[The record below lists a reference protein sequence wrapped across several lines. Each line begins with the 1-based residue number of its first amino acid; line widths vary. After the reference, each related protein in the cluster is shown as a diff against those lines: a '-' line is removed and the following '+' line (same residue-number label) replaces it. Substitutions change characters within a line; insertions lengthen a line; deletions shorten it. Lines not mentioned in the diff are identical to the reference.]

1 MSEDLM
7 EQATEIQLEAEEKME
22 KSLQSTKNE
31 FQSIRTGR
39 ANPALLHRIHV
50 EYYGAPTPLQQLA
63 TVSVPEP
70 RMLMI
75 QPFDRSALLEIDRA
89 IQKSDLGITPHNDG
103 KVLRLNIPPLTEE
116 RRRDYVKLA
125 KKITEEGKI
134 AIRNIRRDANDSI
147 KKLEKD
153 SEISKDDHER
163 FANDIQKATD
173 QAIHDIDQLLATKE
187 KEILTV

>member
-1 MSEDLM
+1 MSDDLL

-22 KSLQSTKNE
+22 KSLQSTRNE
-31 FQSIRTGR
+31 FLSIRTGR
-39 ANPALLHRIHV
+39 ANPALLHRVHV

-75 QPFDRSALLEIDRA
+75 QPFDRNALAEIERA
-89 IQKSDLGITPHNDG
+89 IMKSDLGLSPNNDG
-103 KVLRLNIPPLTEE
+103 KVIRLNIPPLTEE

-125 KKITEEGKI
+125 KKVAEEGKV

-153 SEISKDDHER
+153 GMPQDVVKEYQEEIQQVTDKYIDLID
-163 FANDIQKATD
+163 KATAD
-173 QAIHDIDQLLATKE
+173 KE
-187 KEILTV
+187 VEIMEK

>member
-1 MSEDLM
+1 MSEDVM
-7 EQATEIQLEAEEKME
+7 EAATEIQLEAEEKME
-22 KSLQSTKNE
+22 KSLQSTRNE

-39 ANPALLHRIHV
+39 ANPALLQRIQV

-89 IQKSDLGITPHNDG
+89 IQKSDLGITPNNDG

-116 RRRDYVKLA
+116 RRRDYVKMA
-125 KKITEEGKI
+125 KKIAEEGKV
-134 AIRNIRRDANDSI
+134 AIRNVRRDAIDQI

-153 SEISKDDHER
+153 GLPQDAAKDFQAEV
-163 FANDIQKATD
+163 QELTD
-173 QAIHDIDQLLATKE
+173 KFIAIVDTAMDE
-187 KEILTV
+187 KEAEIMER

>member
-7 EQATEIQLEAEEKME
+7 DQATEVQLEAEEKME

-39 ANPALLHRIHV
+39 ANPALLQRIHV
-50 EYYGAPTPLQQLA
+50 EYYGAATPLQQLA

-75 QPFDRSALLEIDRA
+75 QPFDRSALIEIDRA

-125 KKITEEGKI
+125 KKIAEEGKV

-153 SEISKDDHER
+153 GLPKDSIKDFQDELQTLT
-163 FANDIQKATD
+163 DTYIDKLDKAT
-173 QAIHDIDQLLATKE
+173 AE
-187 KEILTV
+187 KEVEIMER

>member
-153 SEISKDDHER
+153 GLPKDTVK
-163 FANDIQKATD
+163 DIQDELQTLTDTYIDKLDKAV
-173 QAIHDIDQLLATKE
+173 AE
-187 KEILTV
+187 KEVEIMER

>member
-1 MSEDLM
+1 MSEDLL

-22 KSLQSTKNE
+22 KSLQSTRNE
-31 FQSIRTGR
+31 FLSIRTGR
-39 ANPALLHRIHV
+39 ANPALLHRVHV

-75 QPFDRSALLEIDRA
+75 QPFDRNALAEIERA
-89 IQKSDLGITPHNDG
+89 IMKSDLGLSPNNDG
-103 KVLRLNIPPLTEE
+103 KVIRLNIPPLTEE

-125 KKITEEGKI
+125 KKIAEEGKV
-134 AIRNIRRDANDSI
+134 AVRNIRRDANDGI

-153 SEISKDDHER
+153 GMPQDVAKEFQEEIQQVTDKFIDMLD
-163 FANDIQKATD
+163 KAM
-173 QAIHDIDQLLATKE
+173 AE
-187 KEILTV
+187 KEVEIMEK

>member
-1 MSEDLM
+1 MSDDLL

-22 KSLQSTKNE
+22 KSLQSTRTE

-75 QPFDRSALLEIDRA
+75 QPFDRNALIEIERA
-89 IQKSDLGITPHNDG
+89 ITKSDLGLNPNNDG
-103 KVLRLNIPPLTEE
+103 KVIRLNIPPLTEE

-125 KKITEEGKI
+125 KKVAEEGKV
-134 AIRNIRRDANDSI
+134 AIRNIRRDANEHI

-153 SEISKDDHER
+153 GMPQDVVKEFQEEVQQITDKYIDMIE
-163 FANDIQKATD
+163 KAT
-173 QAIHDIDQLLATKE
+173 AE
-187 KEILTV
+187 KEIEIMEK